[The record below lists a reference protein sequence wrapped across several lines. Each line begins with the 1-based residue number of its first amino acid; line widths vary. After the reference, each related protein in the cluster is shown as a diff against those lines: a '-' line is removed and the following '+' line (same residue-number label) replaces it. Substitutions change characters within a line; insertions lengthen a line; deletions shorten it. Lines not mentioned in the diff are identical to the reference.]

1 MKSKAQM
8 MPSVTKREA
17 LTSASSSGTRA
28 STMKSSNPRFSLKIN
43 AMKMSPGE
51 AKKKSRPIQR
61 KRVSF
66 KKSAASL
73 SKSSKNMIR
82 ARDAKGKFVAKK
94 GTKGAEKS
102 ETIYMQIQQASNG
115 KTAKAIVVKNEKGA
129 NKADVKDVKI
139 VEK

>member
-66 KKSAASL
+66 KKSAAFL
-73 SKSSKNMIR
+73 SKSMIR

-102 ETIYMQIQQASNG
+102 ETIYMPIQQASNG
-115 KTAKAIVVKNEKGA
+115 KTAEAIVVNNEKGA
-129 NKADVKDVKI
+129 NKADVKDVKNC
-139 VEK
+139 